1 MALNAYIPQDSGN
14 LKYVAE
20 DEQATP
26 EQLAEFLEALQEAL
40 TGKSKDGPFVIID
53 IDAGFSA
60 YVEFA
65 DEEVTEV
72 RRVLKIGGVPV
83 DVTGADNGASA
94 AEEAPRQRRKPGPK
108 PGSTRRKPGPK
119 PGSKRVNKRAAA
131 AEAPAT
137 EARKPIKSGGAF
149 KRRDTGDE

>member
-72 RRVLKIGGVPV
+72 PRVSAASRDRSRAARGVSL
-83 DVTGADNGASA
+83 ALSRAASA
-94 AEEAPRQRRKPGPK
+94 
-108 PGSTRRKPGPK
+108 
-119 PGSKRVNKRAAA
+119 
-131 AEAPAT
+131 
-137 EARKPIKSGGAF
+137 
-149 KRRDTGDE
+149 